1 MKSLIRQEK
10 CFMSIYSKV
19 LIVFTIT
26 SIISVL
32 SISSALAE
40 HGNGHG
46 RGNQHNKHGGNQ
58 RWRGDHDG
66 NRYRPEYRQPSGYGN
81 QQYYS
86 YRNRQ
91 PNYYN
96 YAQPVYVP
104 PPVYYGPRQSPG
116 VSLFFPLN
124 IRQW

>member
-1 MKSLIRQEK
+1 MKSLIQNTK
-10 CFMSIYSKV
+10 HFMSTGGKV
-19 LIVFTIT
+19 VIALTFA
-26 SIISVL
+26 SAISVL
-32 SISSALAE
+32 SISTAFAD
-40 HGNGHG
+40 HDNGHG
-46 RGNQHNKHGGNQ
+46 RWNQQNNHGGNQ
-58 RWRGDHDG
+58 GWRGDHDG

-81 QQYYS
+81 QQS
-86 YRNRQ
+86 YNYRHLQ

-104 PPVYYGPRQSPG
+104 PPIYYAPRQSPG